1 MNITTEQYQSS
12 LHRLPKIGQ
21 HILAFQTD
29 SQLVV
34 YQAYKPGI
42 AEYAVKH
49 QMLGGSEFSYQRMS
63 WIKPNFLWM
72 MYRCGWASKKDQE
85 RVLAIWINKK
95 DFEKIVSQAVLSS
108 FNPAYHTSHE
118 QWKNDLELKNVRL
131 QWDPEHDPFGGKLQ
145 RRAIQLGLKDTALE
159 EFGKHQIQRIED
171 ITEFVKSQKQA
182 LDHDGINQLF
192 VPAETIFR
200 TSDSA
205 LNKKLG
211 LS

>member
-1 MNITTEQYQSS
+1 M
-12 LHRLPKIGQ
+12 
-21 HILAFQTD
+21 
-29 SQLVV
+29 
-34 YQAYKPGI
+34 
-42 AEYAVKH
+42 
-49 QMLGGSEFSYQRMS
+49 
-63 WIKPNFLWM
+63 
-72 MYRCGWASKKDQE
+72 
-85 RVLAIWINKK
+85 AIWINKK

-200 TSDSA
+200 TSDPA